1 MNEFKDGKPLEII
14 DGDMDKCEKHSLHK
28 IMNWLAEIKG
38 SSDKPIFVVTVL
50 GP

>member
-14 DGDMDKCEKHSLHK
+14 DGDMDKCEKHSLQQ
-28 IMNWLAEIKG
+28 IMDWLAALKQ